1 MTNNELA
8 LLDLIRNHKDPAE
21 AVQIA
26 VSIILEHLTPR
37 GSSEEQAPAVPRE
50 SA

>member
-1 MTNNELA
+1 MTNNELV

-26 VSIILEHLTPR
+26 ISIIFQHLTPR
-37 GSSEEQAPAVPRE
+37 GSAEEQDPAVPQE